1 MRIADAIA
9 KPLAAAPAQR
19 IHGDLHRSNVLWTAD
34 GPVLV
39 DFDDFITGPPAQDL
53 WLLAPGNTEE
63 ARRARWEI
71 VEGYEIFRELDRST
85 LELCEPMRALR
96 IIYMSAWIARRW
108 DDPSFPVAFPTFRD
122 HRYWMHEYEALIA
135 IAEALGP

>member
-1 MRIADAIA
+1 
-9 KPLAAAPAQR
+9 
-19 IHGDLHRSNVLWTAD
+19 
-34 GPVLV
+34 
-39 DFDDFITGPPAQDL
+39 
-53 WLLAPGNTEE
+53 
-63 ARRARWEI
+63 
-71 VEGYEIFRELDRST
+71 
-85 LELCEPMRALR
+85 MRALR